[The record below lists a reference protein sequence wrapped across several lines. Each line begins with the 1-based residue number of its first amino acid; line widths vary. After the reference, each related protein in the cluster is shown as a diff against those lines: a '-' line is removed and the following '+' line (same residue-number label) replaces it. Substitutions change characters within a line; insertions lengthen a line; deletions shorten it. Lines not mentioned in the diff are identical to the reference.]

1 VYLNALLELLTALLE
16 YFDLFTKI
24 YCNYKSL
31 ITIIITNAVGINGM
45 RAGDGK
51 QGMLTDLMSKFCL
64 NRDTVDQSTNF
75 GTMTP

>member
-16 YFDLFTKI
+16 YLDLFTEI
-24 YCNYKSL
+24 YCIYKSL

-51 QGMLTDLMSKFCL
+51 QGIGLSLAMPIRSQCK
-64 NRDTVDQSTNF
+64 R
-75 GTMTP
+75 